1 MNDESR
7 DRHLE
12 KQIDAYI
19 KGNLTESEAQE
30 LWVRLMERP
39 DYIEL
44 LETEL
49 AVKALFTQQASET
62 KSRSKRAVSGTQE
75 PKGFKY
81 TFQHSWKWAAAAA
94 VIIVLIISVN
104 LFRSGIEPPMQNLAI
119 TDINIAENLI
129 TAPVVRSDTH
139 RQSPVDSMLN
149 RGYQLAIS
157 GDLVNAVATY
167 NKIIEQFADSDSPAA
182 AKAYLNK
189 GIIQYNEALYQEAI
203 SSFDMALT
211 SVHQDPVTEE
221 KAFWYIGNAY
231 INTNN
236 LQKARDAIHKAYTM
250 DNIYRKPADRL
261 LQKLDSELENRDS

>member
-1 MNDESR
+1 MNDDSR

-30 LWVRLMERP
+30 LWVKLIERP

-49 AVKALFTQQASET
+49 AVKTWFEQQDSES
-62 KSRSKRAVSGTQE
+62 KGRSNRAAPGTQE
-75 PKGFKY
+75 PQGFKY
-81 TFQHSWKWAAAAA
+81 TLQHSWKWATAAA
-94 VIIVLIISVN
+94 VLIILIISVN
-104 LFRSGIEPPMQNLAI
+104 LFRPGTEPPLHDLAI

-149 RGYQLAIS
+149 HGYQLAIS
-157 GDLVNAVATY
+157 GDLEKAVAIY
-167 NKIIEQFADSDSPAA
+167 NDIIEQFSDSPAT

-189 GIIQYNEALYQEAI
+189 GIIQYNKDLYQEAI
-203 SSFDMALT
+203 SSFDMALNT
-211 SVHQDPVTEE
+211 VREDPVTEE
-221 KAFWYIGNAY
+221 KAYWYLGNAY
-231 INTNN
+231 INTDN
-236 LQKARDAIHKAYTM
+236 LQQARDAIHKAYMM
-250 DNIYRKPADRL
+250 DNIYRNPADRL
-261 LQKLDSELENRDS
+261 LLKLDIELDNE